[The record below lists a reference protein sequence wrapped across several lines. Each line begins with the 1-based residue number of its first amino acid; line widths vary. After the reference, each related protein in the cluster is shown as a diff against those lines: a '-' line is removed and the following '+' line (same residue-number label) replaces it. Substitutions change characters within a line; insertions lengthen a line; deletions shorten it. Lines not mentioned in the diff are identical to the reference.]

1 MKIRRSHDL
10 GLEEARNRVDRMAEQ
25 LGKQYSVTSSW
36 SGDHVVVRGNGISG
50 RIVVAHEYV
59 EAQIQLGIPL
69 AIMESQIRAGIE
81 AVIDEHFGHAST

>member
-1 MKIRRSHDL
+1 MKIRRNHDL
-10 GLEEARNRVDRMAEQ
+10 GLEEARNRIDGMAEQ

-36 SGDHVVVRGNGISG
+36 SGDHVVVQGNGVNG

>member
-1 MKIRRSHDL
+1 MKIRRNHDL
-10 GLEEARNRVDRMAEQ
+10 GLEEARNRIDRMAEQ

-36 SGDHVVVRGNGISG
+36 SGDHVVVQGNGVNG

-69 AIMESQIRAGIE
+69 VIMESQIRAGIE